1 MIRRP
6 FVRVMS
12 NEDAVLKDAGSAK
25 TVSQPILPENEDR
38 EREDNSWMQYDV
50 QRTEKLVQSA

>member
-6 FVRVMS
+6 FVKVMS

-25 TVSQPILPENEDR
+25 TVSQSILPKNEDR

>member
-12 NEDAVLKDAGSAK
+12 NEDAVLKDARSAK

-50 QRTEKLVQSA
+50 QGTEKLVQSA